1 MGFALSS
8 LANERIKQRMDF
20 VFYDLETSGL
30 STAFDQP
37 LQFAAI
43 RADEN
48 LVERERFQL
57 RCRLAPH
64 ILPSPEALSI
74 TGVTADMLYDDSLPS
89 LFEFAQQLSE
99 LIENWAPAIW
109 TGYNSMK
116 FDEEVLRQTFY
127 QNLQP
132 DVYAT
137 QFNRNTRFDILSVV
151 HAVHARAPDLLVW
164 PSGTDGR
171 ASFRL
176 DRLAPE
182 NGFETH
188 NAHDALGD
196 VEAAIHVARKIVRGN
211 TELWAELLD
220 NAHKSRVQTKLET
233 FRPFELAGRF
243 GDDER
248 RSCVGCFCGNSSEIG
263 TQAGFFDLDAADPG
277 DLAAASDDKLAEAV
291 SSAPPIIRTIAT
303 NKAPP
308 LMAMREPGA
317 ERLRKSGIIA
327 NSPDF
332 RRRVGAAMASRFAPN
347 SDAPRPPVE
356 KRIYRGFYTNKDK
369 DLLHEFQR
377 SDWPRRQEIVS
388 SLSDPRLIQLGRRLI
403 AFHRPQ
409 MLSSREAA
417 RFKTYLREKWKAGD
431 ESGPEWT
438 TLEKARE
445 SIAKLR
451 DKGSAEPK
459 TLDAI
464 ATFVEARC
472 AAAAG

>member
-1 MGFALSS
+1 
-8 LANERIKQRMDF
+8 MDF
-20 VFYDLETSGL
+20 AFYDLETSGI
-30 STAFDQP
+30 SPAFDQP

-43 RADEN
+43 RTDEN
-48 LVERERFQL
+48 LVERERFHL

-64 ILPSPEALSI
+64 ILPSPEALRI
-74 TGVTADMLYDDSLPS
+74 TGVTADMLNDESLPS
-89 LFEFAQQLSE
+89 LLEFAQQLSE
-99 LIENWAPAIW
+99 LIQNWAPAIW

-127 QNLQP
+127 QNLLP

-151 HAVHARAPDLLVW
+151 HAVHARAPDLLAW
-164 PSGTDGR
+164 PSGADGR

-182 NGFETH
+182 NGLESH

-196 VEAAIHVARKIVRGN
+196 VEATIHVARIIARGD
-211 TELWAELLD
+211 TDLWAELLD
-220 NAHKSRVQTKLET
+220 NAHKSRVQAKLET
-233 FRPFELAGRF
+233 FSTYELAGRF

-263 TQAGFFDLDAADPG
+263 TLAGFFDLDAADPG
-277 DLAAASDDKLAEAV
+277 ELAAASDDKLAEAV
-291 SSAPPIIRTIAT
+291 GSAPPAIRTIAT

-308 LMAMREPGA
+308 LMAVREPGA
-317 ERLRKSGIIA
+317 ERLRKCAIIA
-327 NSPDF
+327 NSPEF
-332 RRRVGAAMASRFAPN
+332 RRRIGAAMARRFAPN
-347 SDAPRPPVE
+347 PDAPRPPVE
-356 KRIYRGFYTNKDK
+356 KRIYRGFYANKDK

-377 SDWPRRQEIVS
+377 SDWSRRQEIVS

-409 MLSSREAA
+409 MLSSGEAE
-417 RFKTYLREKWKAGD
+417 RFKTYLREKWNAD
-431 ESGPEWT
+431 NESGPEWT
-438 TLEKARE
+438 TLKKARE
-445 SIAKLR
+445 SIAMLR
-451 DKGSAEPK
+451 EKGEAETK

-464 ATFVEARC
+464 SAFVEARC
-472 AAAAG
+472 SDAAG

>member
-1 MGFALSS
+1 
-8 LANERIKQRMDF
+8 MDF
-20 VFYDLETSGL
+20 VFYDLETSGI
-30 STAFDQP
+30 SPAFDQP

-43 RADEN
+43 RTDEN
-48 LVERERFQL
+48 LVERDRFQL

-64 ILPSPEALSI
+64 ILPSPEALGI
-74 TGVTADMLYDDSLPS
+74 TGVTADMLNDESLPS
-89 LFEFAQQLSE
+89 LFEFAQRLSK

-151 HAVHARAPDLLVW
+151 HAVHSRSPDLLAW
-164 PSGTDGR
+164 PSGSDGR

-182 NGFETH
+182 NGFESH

-196 VEAAIHVARKIVRGN
+196 VEATIHLARKISQGGA
-211 TELWAELLD
+211 ELWAELLE
-220 NAHKSRVQTKLET
+220 NAHKSRVQAKLET
-233 FRPFELAGRF
+233 FRPYELAGRF

-291 SSAPPIIRTIAT
+291 GSVPPIIRMIAT

-317 ERLRKSGIIA
+317 ERLRKSAFIA
-327 NSPDF
+327 NSAEF
-332 RRRVGAAMASRFAPN
+332 RRRVGAALASRFAANP
-347 SDAPRPPVE
+347 DAPRPPVE
-356 KRIYRGFYTNKDK
+356 KRIYRGFYSNKDK

-377 SDWPRRQEIVS
+377 SDWPRRQEIVA
-388 SLSDPRLIQLGRRLI
+388 SLSDPRLIQLGRRLV
-403 AFHRPQ
+403 AFHSPHL
-409 MLSSREAA
+409 LSAGEAA
-417 RFKTYLREKWKAGD
+417 RFNAYLREKWNADG
-431 ESGPEWT
+431 ESEPEWT

-445 SIAKLR
+445 SIEKLR
-451 DKGSAEPK
+451 DKGATDPK
-459 TLDAI
+459 RLDAI
-464 ATFVEARC
+464 AAFVEAHC
-472 AAAAG
+472 AAAAS